1 MPTHLDEAIS
11 KLSDK
16 GVQNRLRAAMR
27 KATLDALK
35 KEGIE
40 LSPAEWGELTARM
53 IAAKPDAKRPEGF
66 FGDIADI
73 VRTVIPTVAS
83 AFSDRRLK
91 TNIVARETRPDGP
104 RLYEF
109 SFKGFATRWRG
120 VIAQDVLQTHP
131 EAVDEDETGYLT
143 VNYNML
149 GVTLRSVPG

>member
-1 MPTHLDEAIS
+1 M
-11 KLSDK
+11 
-16 GVQNRLRAAMR
+16 
-27 KATLDALK
+27 
-35 KEGIE
+35 
-40 LSPAEWGELTARM
+40 SPAEWGELFARM
-53 IAAKPDAKRPEGF
+53 ITASEGRIRPDSWTDFIGPVLGALGS
-66 FGDIADI
+66 IL
-73 VRTVIPTVAS
+73 
-83 AFSDRRLK
+83 SDRRLK

-149 GVTLRSVPG
+149 GVTLQSL

>member
-1 MPTHLDEAIS
+1 MPTDLDKVIA

-16 GVQNRLRAAMR
+16 RVQSRLRAA
-27 KATLDALK
+27 TLAALK

-40 LSPAEWGELTARM
+40 LSPAEWGELFARM
-53 IAAKPDAKRPEGF
+53 IAASEGRIRPDSWTDFIGPVLGALGS
-66 FGDIADI
+66 IL
-73 VRTVIPTVAS
+73 
-83 AFSDRRLK
+83 SDRRLK
-91 TNIVARETRPDGP
+91 TNIVARETRPDGL

-149 GVTLRSVPG
+149 GVTLQSL

>member
-1 MPTHLDEAIS
+1 MPTDLDKVIA

-16 GVQNRLRAAMR
+16 RVQSRLRAA
-27 KATLDALK
+27 TLAALK

-40 LSPAEWGELTARM
+40 LSPAEWGELFARM
-53 IAAKPDAKRPEGF
+53 ITASEGEIRPDSWTDYIGPILGALGS
-66 FGDIADI
+66 IL
-73 VRTVIPTVAS
+73 
-83 AFSDRRLK
+83 SDRRLK
-91 TNIVARETRPDGP
+91 TNIVARETRSDGL

-149 GVTLRSVPG
+149 GVTLQSL

>member
-1 MPTHLDEAIS
+1 MPTDLDKVIA

-16 GVQNRLRAAMR
+16 RVQSRLRAA
-27 KATLDALK
+27 TLAALK

-40 LSPAEWGELTARM
+40 LSPAEWGELFARM
-53 IAAKPDAKRPEGF
+53 ITASEGRIRPDSWTDFIGPVLGALGS
-66 FGDIADI
+66 IL
-73 VRTVIPTVAS
+73 
-83 AFSDRRLK
+83 SDRRLK
-91 TNIVARETRPDGP
+91 TNIVARETRPDGL

-149 GVTLRSVPG
+149 GVTLQSL

>member
-1 MPTHLDEAIS
+1 MPTDLDKVIA

-16 GVQNRLRAAMR
+16 RVQSRLRAA
-27 KATLDALK
+27 TLAALK

-40 LSPAEWGELTARM
+40 LSPAEWGELFARM
-53 IAAKPDAKRPEGF
+53 ITASEGRIRPDSWTDYIGPILGALGS
-66 FGDIADI
+66 IL
-73 VRTVIPTVAS
+73 
-83 AFSDRRLK
+83 SDRRLK

-149 GVTLRSVPG
+149 GVTLQSL